1 MEKIVGGLKAQ
12 GPGKALVWL
21 LAAAALSV
29 PDFSRATAYVVSLP
43 DAAYPFPVLLG
54 ALAALYA
61 MFANRLPRC
70 RGALAAALLVAC
82 LAFELACAFMQRT
95 LADWN
100 YLSVNA
106 GFTAIGRALRILAL
120 CALLSWSGGGEGLS
134 DGARRRA
141 AACLGA
147 SGALCAL
154 ALRCLGELGCAREE
168 TLAASVAGWA
178 YLAVLSALSTARGF
192 EVGMPLAN
200 GVFAFLVGAFI
211 GTDAATVACGSATA
225 AAEASWALPASF
237 ALAVASLVLLALPRG
252 RDVQAASACGEGR
265 RDAAG
270 EGVRTASR
278 LDAIP
283 GAEGL
288 SSREAQVAAAELA
301 GASDADIADELGV
314 KPQTVST
321 YRSRMYQKLGVSSR
335 AELLEAARSCAG
347 MPGQAMQVAGP
358 RASAMPLSWSAVA
371 FRAGLG
377 AAALLLLAALLRSAV
392 PLPAQRH
399 ALLAVSVLLILKGA
413 SGLVRAQGQE
423 GLGRGRGSCP
433 GFEPQFVAG
442 CACACVGAV
451 VSPQLPT
458 LSGWRA
464 LAAPAATFLSLVWV
478 FGAAR
483 DGSAR
488 ALTAMT
494 CGVAGLLT
502 VQAGPYGL
510 QTAEPWPQLALPLVG
525 LLAVATLG
533 IDRRLAEKELSDAVL
548 VGETR
553 CKSYLR
559 GRGLSELEAGV
570 LILSAKKMGR
580 AAIAES
586 LAISVA
592 TVSAYRARGARKLG
606 AESLDEAFRLMREE
620 GGLDKA

>member
-154 ALRCLGELGCAREE
+154 ALRCLEELGCAREE

-211 GTDAATVACGSATA
+211 GTDAATVACASATA

-252 RDVQAASACGEGR
+252 RDVRAAACGEGR
-265 RDAAG
+265 GDAAG

-321 YRSRMYQKLGVSSR
+321 YRSRVYQKLGVSSR
-335 AELLEAARSCAG
+335 AEFLAAARSCAG

-377 AAALLLLAALLRSAV
+377 AAALLLLTALLRSAV
-392 PLPAQRH
+392 PLPAQRL

-413 SGLVRAQGQE
+413 SGLVRPRGKKALGGAGGPAQASS
-423 GLGRGRGSCP
+423 RS
-433 GFEPQFVAG
+433 
-442 CACACVGAV
+442 
-451 VSPQLPT
+451 SLPDA
-458 LSGWRA
+458 S
-464 LAAPAATFLSLVWV
+464 APASGRSSRRSCRRCPV
-478 FGAAR
+478 G
-483 DGSAR
+483 G
-488 ALTAMT
+488 
-494 CGVAGLLT
+494 
-502 VQAGPYGL
+502 
-510 QTAEPWPQLALPLVG
+510 PWPRP
-525 LLAVATLG
+525 
-533 IDRRLAEKELSDAVL
+533 RRRFCPWS
-548 VGETR
+548 G
-553 CKSYLR
+553 
-559 GRGLSELEAGV
+559 
-570 LILSAKKMGR
+570 
-580 AAIAES
+580 S
-586 LAISVA
+586 LARRA
-592 TVSAYRARGARKLG
+592 TARPAP
-606 AESLDEAFRLMREE
+606 
-620 GGLDKA
+620 

>member
-1 MEKIVGGLKAQ
+1 M
-12 GPGKALVWL
+12 
-21 LAAAALSV
+21 
-29 PDFSRATAYVVSLP
+29 R
-43 DAAYPFPVLLG
+43 
-54 ALAALYA
+54 
-61 MFANRLPRC
+61 
-70 RGALAAALLVAC
+70 
-82 LAFELACAFMQRT
+82 
-95 LADWN
+95 
-100 YLSVNA
+100 
-106 GFTAIGRALRILAL
+106 
-120 CALLSWSGGGEGLS
+120 
-134 DGARRRA
+134 
-141 AACLGA
+141 
-147 SGALCAL
+147 
-154 ALRCLGELGCAREE
+154 REE

-237 ALAVASLVLLALPRG
+237 ALAAASLVLLALPRG

-265 RDAAG
+265 GDAAG
-270 EGVRTASR
+270 EDVRTASR

-347 MPGQAMQVAGP
+347 LPGRTTRGAGP
-358 RASAMPLSWSAVA
+358 RASAMPFSWSAVA

-413 SGLVRAQGQE
+413 SGLVRAQGRE

-442 CACACVGAV
+442 CACVGAV

-488 ALTAMT
+488 ALTAMA

-533 IDRRLAEKELSDAVL
+533 IDRRLAEK
-548 VGETR
+548 
-553 CKSYLR
+553 KS
-559 GRGLSELEAGV
+559 SPTPCW
-570 LILSAKKMGR
+570 SARR
-580 AAIAES
+580 AASRTCAAGGFRS
-586 LAISVA
+586 SR
-592 TVSAYRARGARKLG
+592 RA
-606 AESLDEAFRLMREE
+606 F
-620 GGLDKA
+620 

>member
-1 MEKIVGGLKAQ
+1 M
-12 GPGKALVWL
+12 
-21 LAAAALSV
+21 
-29 PDFSRATAYVVSLP
+29 R
-43 DAAYPFPVLLG
+43 
-54 ALAALYA
+54 
-61 MFANRLPRC
+61 
-70 RGALAAALLVAC
+70 
-82 LAFELACAFMQRT
+82 
-95 LADWN
+95 
-100 YLSVNA
+100 
-106 GFTAIGRALRILAL
+106 
-120 CALLSWSGGGEGLS
+120 
-134 DGARRRA
+134 
-141 AACLGA
+141 
-147 SGALCAL
+147 
-154 ALRCLGELGCAREE
+154 REE

-265 RDAAG
+265 GDAAG
-270 EGVRTASR
+270 EDVRTASR

-347 MPGQAMQVAGP
+347 LPGRTTRGAGP
-358 RASAMPLSWSAVA
+358 RASAMPFSWSAVA
-371 FRAGLG
+371 FRAALG

-413 SGLVRAQGQE
+413 SGLLRAQGQE

-442 CACACVGAV
+442 CACVGAV

-510 QTAEPWPQLALPLVG
+510 QTAEPWPQLPLPLVG

-533 IDRRLAEKELSDAVL
+533 IDRRLAEK
-548 VGETR
+548 
-553 CKSYLR
+553 KS
-559 GRGLSELEAGV
+559 SPTPCW
-570 LILSAKKMGR
+570 SAR
-580 AAIAES
+580 RAES
-586 LAISVA
+586 RTCAAGGFRS
-592 TVSAYRARGARKLG
+592 SRRA
-606 AESLDEAFRLMREE
+606 F
-620 GGLDKA
+620 

>member
-1 MEKIVGGLKAQ
+1 MKKIVGRLKAQ
-12 GPGKALVWL
+12 GPVKALSWL

-43 DAAYPFPVLLG
+43 DVAYPFPVLLG

-70 RGALAAALLVAC
+70 RGALATALLVSG

-106 GFTAIGRALRILAL
+106 GFRVIGRALRLLAL
-120 CALLSWSGGGEGLS
+120 CALLSRSGGGEGLS
-134 DGARRRA
+134 GGDRRRA
-141 AACLGA
+141 AARLAA

-154 ALRCLGELGCAREE
+154 ALRCLGKLGCAREE

-178 YLAVLSALSTARGF
+178 YLAVLSALGMARGF
-192 EVGMPLAN
+192 AAGMHLAN
-200 GVFAFLVGAFI
+200 GAFAFLVGALI
-211 GTDAATVACGSATA
+211 GTDAATIACGSATA
-225 AAEASWALPASF
+225 AAEASWALPASV
-237 ALAVASLVLLALPRG
+237 ALSVASFVPLALPWGRG
-252 RDVQAASACGEGR
+252 VRAAPACGEGR
-265 RDAAG
+265 GEAAD
-270 EGVRTASR
+270 EGVRAASR

-301 GASDADIADELGV
+301 GASDADIAAELGV
-314 KPQTVST
+314 KPQTVAT
-321 YRSRMYQKLGVSSR
+321 YRSRVYQKLGVSSR
-335 AELLEAARSCAG
+335 AELLAAARSCAG
-347 MPGQAMQVAGP
+347 TPGQARQGAGP
-358 RASAMPLSWSAVA
+358 RASAAPLSWRAVA
-371 FRAGLG
+371 FRAAIGT
-377 AAALLLLAALLRSAV
+377 AALLLLVALLRSAV
-392 PLPAQRH
+392 PLPAQRL
-399 ALLAVSVLLILKGA
+399 ALLAVSVLLILRGA
-413 SGLVRAQGQE
+413 SGLVRARGQE
-423 GLGRGRGSCP
+423 GLGRGKGACAV
-433 GFEPQFVAG
+433 FEPQFVAG

-451 VSPQLPT
+451 VSPQLPP

-488 ALTAMT
+488 ALTAMA

-510 QTAEPWPQLALPLVG
+510 QTADAWPQLALPLAG

-533 IDRRLAEKELSDAVL
+533 IDRRLAEKDLSDAVL
-548 VGETR
+548 VGEAR

-559 GRGLSELEAGV
+559 GRGLSELEASV

-586 LAISVA
+586 LGISVA
-592 TVSAYRARGARKLG
+592 TVSAYRARGVKELG
-606 AESLDEAFRLMREE
+606 AEDLGAAFGLMREE
-620 GGLDKA
+620 GGLSAV

>member
-106 GFTAIGRALRILAL
+106 GFTAIGRALRLLAL

-154 ALRCLGELGCAREE
+154 ALRCLEELGCAVRRRSRQ
-168 TLAASVAGWA
+168 ASRDGRILPSSPRSARPGGSRWECPSPTGSLPSWSA
-178 YLAVLSALSTARGF
+178 PLSGPTQPRSPAPRRRLPPRRRGRCRRPSRSPWPPSFSSHCPGGGTCRRRRRAARG
-192 EVGMPLAN
+192 
-200 GVFAFLVGAFI
+200 
-211 GTDAATVACGSATA
+211 
-225 AAEASWALPASF
+225 
-237 ALAVASLVLLALPRG
+237 
-252 RDVQAASACGEGR
+252 

-335 AELLEAARSCAG
+335 AELLAAARPCAG

-377 AAALLLLAALLRSAV
+377 AAALLLLAALLRLAV
-392 PLPAQRH
+392 PLPAQRL

-442 CACACVGAV
+442 CVCACVGAV

-488 ALTAMT
+488 ALTAMA

>member
-1 MEKIVGGLKAQ
+1 M
-12 GPGKALVWL
+12 
-21 LAAAALSV
+21 
-29 PDFSRATAYVVSLP
+29 R
-43 DAAYPFPVLLG
+43 
-54 ALAALYA
+54 
-61 MFANRLPRC
+61 
-70 RGALAAALLVAC
+70 
-82 LAFELACAFMQRT
+82 
-95 LADWN
+95 
-100 YLSVNA
+100 
-106 GFTAIGRALRILAL
+106 
-120 CALLSWSGGGEGLS
+120 
-134 DGARRRA
+134 
-141 AACLGA
+141 
-147 SGALCAL
+147 
-154 ALRCLGELGCAREE
+154 REE

-211 GTDAATVACGSATA
+211 GTDAATVACASATA

-278 LDAIP
+278 LDAIL

-321 YRSRMYQKLGVSSR
+321 YRSRVYQKLGVSSR
-335 AELLEAARSCAG
+335 AELLAAARSCAG

-377 AAALLLLAALLRSAV
+377 AAALLLLTALLRLAV
-392 PLPAQRH
+392 PLPAQRL
-399 ALLAVSVLLILKGA
+399 ALLAVSVLLILKGT
-413 SGLVRAQGQE
+413 SGLLRAQGRE

-442 CACACVGAV
+442 CACVGAV

-533 IDRRLAEKELSDAVL
+533 IDRRLAEKESSP
-548 VGETR
+548 TP
-553 CKSYLR
+553 CW
-559 GRGLSELEAGV
+559 
-570 LILSAKKMGR
+570 SARR
-580 AAIAES
+580 AASRTCAAGGFRS
-586 LAISVA
+586 SR
-592 TVSAYRARGARKLG
+592 RA
-606 AESLDEAFRLMREE
+606 F
-620 GGLDKA
+620 

>member
-154 ALRCLGELGCAREE
+154 ALRCLEELGCAVRRRSRQ
-168 TLAASVAGWA
+168 ASRDGRILPSSPRSARPGGSRWECPSPTGSLPSWSA
-178 YLAVLSALSTARGF
+178 PLSGPTQPRSPAPRRRLPPRRRGRRRR
-192 EVGMPLAN
+192 P
-200 GVFAFLVGAFI
+200 
-211 GTDAATVACGSATA
+211 SR
-225 AAEASWALPASF
+225 SPWPPSF
-237 ALAVASLVLLALPRG
+237 SSHCPGG

-321 YRSRMYQKLGVSSR
+321 YRSRVYQKLGVSSR
-335 AELLEAARSCAG
+335 AEFLAAARSCAG
-347 MPGQAMQVAGP
+347 LPGRTTRGAGP

-377 AAALLLLAALLRSAV
+377 AAALLLLTALLRSAV
-392 PLPAQRH
+392 PLPAQRL

-413 SGLVRAQGQE
+413 SGLLRAQGRE

-442 CACACVGAV
+442 CVCACVGAV

-533 IDRRLAEKELSDAVL
+533 IDR
-548 VGETR
+548 
-553 CKSYLR
+553 
-559 GRGLSELEAGV
+559 
-570 LILSAKKMGR
+570 
-580 AAIAES
+580 
-586 LAISVA
+586 
-592 TVSAYRARGARKLG
+592 
-606 AESLDEAFRLMREE
+606 
-620 GGLDKA
+620 

>member
-1 MEKIVGGLKAQ
+1 M
-12 GPGKALVWL
+12 
-21 LAAAALSV
+21 
-29 PDFSRATAYVVSLP
+29 R
-43 DAAYPFPVLLG
+43 
-54 ALAALYA
+54 
-61 MFANRLPRC
+61 
-70 RGALAAALLVAC
+70 
-82 LAFELACAFMQRT
+82 
-95 LADWN
+95 
-100 YLSVNA
+100 
-106 GFTAIGRALRILAL
+106 
-120 CALLSWSGGGEGLS
+120 
-134 DGARRRA
+134 
-141 AACLGA
+141 
-147 SGALCAL
+147 
-154 ALRCLGELGCAREE
+154 REE

-321 YRSRMYQKLGVSSR
+321 YRSRVYQKLGVSSR
-335 AELLEAARSCAG
+335 AELLAAARSCAG

-377 AAALLLLAALLRSAV
+377 AAALLLLTALLRLAV
-392 PLPAQRH
+392 PLPAQRL

-413 SGLVRAQGQE
+413 SGLVRAQGRE

-442 CACACVGAV
+442 CVCACVGAV

-533 IDRRLAEKELSDAVL
+533 IDRRLAEKESSP
-548 VGETR
+548 TP
-553 CKSYLR
+553 CW
-559 GRGLSELEAGV
+559 
-570 LILSAKKMGR
+570 SARR
-580 AAIAES
+580 AASRTCAAGGFRS
-586 LAISVA
+586 SR
-592 TVSAYRARGARKLG
+592 RA
-606 AESLDEAFRLMREE
+606 F
-620 GGLDKA
+620 

>member
-1 MEKIVGGLKAQ
+1 MEKVVGGLKAQ

-100 YLSVNA
+100 HLSVNA
-106 GFTAIGRALRILAL
+106 GFTAIGRALRLLAL

-154 ALRCLGELGCAREE
+154 ALRRLEELGCAREE

-192 EVGMPLAN
+192 AVGMPLAN

-211 GTDAATVACGSATA
+211 GTDAATVACASATA

-252 RDVQAASACGEGR
+252 RDVRAAACGEGR
-265 RDAAG
+265 GDAAG

-314 KPQTVST
+314 KPQTVAT
-321 YRSRMYQKLGVSSR
+321 YRSRVYQKLGVSSR
-335 AELLEAARSCAG
+335 AELLAAARSCAG
-347 MPGQAMQVAGP
+347 MPGQAMQGGRTAGVGDAALVERRRLSCGP
-358 RASAMPLSWSAVA
+358 RGRGSAVA
-371 FRAGLG
+371 RRAPALGGSAAG
-377 AAALLLLAALLRSAV
+377 AAARPS
-392 PLPAQRH
+392 RR
-399 ALLAVSVLLILKGA
+399 
-413 SGLVRAQGQE
+413 VRAVDLEGRFRPRAPQGQE

-442 CACACVGAV
+442 CAFVGAV

-488 ALTAMT
+488 ALTAMA

-533 IDRRLAEKELSDAVL
+533 IDRRLAEK
-548 VGETR
+548 
-553 CKSYLR
+553 KSSPTPCWPAR
-559 GRGLSELEAGV
+559 
-570 LILSAKKMGR
+570 R
-580 AAIAES
+580 AASRTCAAGGFRS
-586 LAISVA
+586 SR
-592 TVSAYRARGARKLG
+592 RA
-606 AESLDEAFRLMREE
+606 F
-620 GGLDKA
+620 